1 MAFVAGYVLL
11 LIAFGVLPTCYAI
24 YFAFT
29 DAGGAFT
36 GFSNFI
42 TTAQDFRFVDSLG
55 HVALYMVFWLL
66 SLVVRDIP
74 VSTAYA
80 VWAGAGTALVAVV
93 GVVWLGEDWNWIT
106 VTSLAM
112 IIIGVV
118 ALNLSGAH

>member
-1 MAFVAGYVLL
+1 MWSALGLLALAIGAEVAATAHLPRTEGFRSPGWSLLVVAGYAVS
-11 LIAFGVLPTCYAI
+11 I
-24 YFAFT
+24 
-29 DAGGAFT
+29 
-36 GFSNFI
+36 
-42 TTAQDFRFVDSLG
+42 
-55 HVALYMVFWLL
+55 WLL

-118 ALNLSGAH
+118 ALNMSGAH